1 VGVSPV
7 LDDAVSA
14 VNVTAVRFDG
24 QEADAKADWACAVL
38 ILLASSV
45 VVVFYRGR
53 GAEVSFISK
62 GVYGCN

>member
-1 VGVSPV
+1 VGMGPV
-7 LDDAVSA
+7 LNDAVSA

-24 QEADAKADWACAVL
+24 QEANAKADWACTVL

-45 VVVFYRGR
+45 VVIFYRGR
-53 GAEVSFISK
+53 GAEVSFISE